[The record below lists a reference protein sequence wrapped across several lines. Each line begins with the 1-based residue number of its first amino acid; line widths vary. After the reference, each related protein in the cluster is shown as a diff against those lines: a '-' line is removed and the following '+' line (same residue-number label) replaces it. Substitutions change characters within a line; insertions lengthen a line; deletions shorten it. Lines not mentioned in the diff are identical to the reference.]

1 MKVYVNQTA
10 PLTEYYKGQHLLIE
24 ALDEMKAQEQEIA
37 ALVVGKTIE
46 ADYLESL
53 KTTVGNKGLN
63 VTFLDFV
70 DEPQRLMQICDC
82 VLLSTYEET
91 FGLVLAEAMRAGVA
105 VVGSDRGGVPE
116 IIEHEKSGLLFS
128 SGDSHSLAQAL
139 LQLKQDAALRG
150 QLATQGKEKAD
161 TVFNV
166 EQHFHKLRQLLAS

>member
-1 MKVYVNQTA
+1 M
-10 PLTEYYKGQHLLIE
+10 
-24 ALDEMKAQEQEIA
+24 A

-46 ADYLESL
+46 PAYLASL
-53 KTTVGNKGLN
+53 KSTCQQQGLA

-116 IIEHEKSGLLFS
+116 IIEHGQSGLLFR
-128 SGDSHSLAQAL
+128 SGDSHSLAEAL
-139 LQLKQDAALRG
+139 LQLKQDPALRAR
-150 QLATQGKEKAD
+150 LAEQGKEKAD
-161 TVFNV
+161 SVFNV
-166 EQHFHKLRQLLAS
+166 DEHYRRLRQLLAL